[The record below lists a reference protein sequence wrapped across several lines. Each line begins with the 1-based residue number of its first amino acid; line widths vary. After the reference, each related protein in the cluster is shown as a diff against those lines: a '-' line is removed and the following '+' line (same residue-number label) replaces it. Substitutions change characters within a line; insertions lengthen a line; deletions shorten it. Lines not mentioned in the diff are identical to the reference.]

1 MKCPSLNRPKKDGTR
16 TKKTNPLP
24 TDEPQLSH
32 ARQTAFYHFA
42 TGKRPFILYANE
54 KEYKIFD
61 SSNCQS
67 LTKEGMEEH
76 LQHYK
81 RMAKM
86 RDRLIMKSKGSVSDL
101 LRDLDPD
108 WEHNYE
114 WDIGEDA
121 AEHAKQVYR
130 EAQQ

>member
-1 MKCPSLNRPKKDGTR
+1 
-16 TKKTNPLP
+16 
-24 TDEPQLSH
+24 
-32 ARQTAFYHFA
+32 
-42 TGKRPFILYANE
+42 
-54 KEYKIFD
+54 
-61 SSNCQS
+61 
-67 LTKEGMEEH
+67 
-76 LQHYK
+76 
-81 RMAKM
+81 MAKM